1 MDIRFE
7 GDFNRS
13 PWDRAISWVRCLMPS
28 HLVFSW
34 FADAGAWPEHP
45 GSAAAVVDEAVV
57 GPMRLLDHL
66 ETMLGLG
73 GPANPGV
80 KRIAIY
86 RRKLEAAG
94 PERFW
99 SASFAVD
106 SWSVARE
113 LLGWRDDLIEA
124 GWRPDARLAPKRLAD
139 LAAAEMAGPDLPLGS
154 ADRLRAVIYALREK
168 RRLHLGPIELVD
180 IRALLPAGWRAL
192 FDALE
197 SWGVV
202 IAERLDA
209 RLPASDNDLRR
220 LASPLGADGS
230 LPTITG
236 DTSLSLL
243 VADTELAAA
252 EALAAW
258 LAADEKDN
266 EGVVFVLGKDTAL
279 LDHALARAG
288 LPRLGASAPS
298 PHRALLQV
306 LPLAYA
312 LAWNPPDPNRLLD
325 FLLLPIGPL
334 PRRVANRLARAIAE
348 EPGVGGP
355 KWLEAWADIEKQ
367 LAEAE
372 DEDTRKRAKRLAEWR
387 AFVEPQRHD
396 PLGGM
401 PRLVARCIAERISAW
416 ASSRFGTTDDPLF
429 LFLATIAGDLAA
441 AIDATESEKLDR
453 LLIERMIEQA
463 IGVGVADPTATAEAA
478 PWRAVSHP
486 GAVWGEAK
494 TIIWWHFAD
503 SGETGGKVVWD
514 TNERAALRDAGCPLD
529 ESELALQLIATA
541 WQRPLRYADQ
551 RLIFVRPVLSGGTE
565 TMAHPLWHS
574 LAAGRPDLE
583 SQIGFHAEK
592 IFRDAAPSFAGR
604 TLTRHVV
611 AAISLPRSRA
621 EWTASATAIS
631 QRELESATSLSTL
644 LACPLQWT
652 LKYASK
658 LEPSVRQ
665 SLPGNDTLF
674 GTLAHKIA
682 EEIFVPGP
690 PPDPDTVLGFAATR
704 LEELLT
710 TTAATLLLPGAA
722 RDLTAAR
729 EAIPEALAELA
740 RFLQSTKLSVV
751 GTEHEFSQADT
762 LGQGT
767 GVRGSVDLLAQD
779 KARRPVVID
788 LKWQHTDRYRRSEIA
803 DGVAIQL
810 SVYARHVGGA
820 KADTATG
827 YFMLRQKRFVTG
839 SSLFQGEAIVVDGPA
854 PQMTWDKITKSWAE
868 AMAEIGKGTV
878 RAPFEQNGV
887 QLNAFA
893 DPYLLTPPKCQHCDY
908 LVLCGG
914 DS

>member
-1 MDIRFE
+1 
-7 GDFNRS
+7 
-13 PWDRAISWVRCLMPS
+13 MPS
-28 HLVFSW
+28 HLVFAW

-45 GSAAAVVDEAVV
+45 GSGAAVVDEAVV

-94 PERFW
+94 QEKFW

-106 SWSVARE
+106 SWSAARE
-113 LLGWRDDLIEA
+113 LLNWRDELVEG
-124 GWRPDARLAPKRLAD
+124 GWRPGARLASKRLAD
-139 LAAAEMAGPDLPLGS
+139 LGAAEMAGPDLPMGS
-154 ADRLRAVIYALREK
+154 ADRLRAVIDALGEK

-180 IRALLPAGWRAL
+180 ARALLPVGWRAL
-192 FDALE
+192 LDALE
-197 SWGVV
+197 SCGVE

-209 RLPASDNDLRR
+209 RLPTSDNDLRR
-220 LASPLGADGS
+220 LTSPLSADGN
-230 LPTITG
+230 LPRISG

-258 LAADEKDN
+258 LAADEKLN
-266 EGVVFVLGKDTAL
+266 EGIVFVLGKDTAL

-348 EPGVGGP
+348 EPGVAGP
-355 KWLEAWADIEKQ
+355 KWLDAWADIEKQ

-372 DEDTRKRAKRLAEWR
+372 DEDTRKRAKRLADWR
-387 AFVEPQRHD
+387 AFVEPPRHD
-396 PLGGM
+396 PLAGM
-401 PRLVARCIAERISAW
+401 PRLVARGIAERVSAW

-441 AIDATESEKLDR
+441 AIDATEAERFDR
-453 LLIERMIEQA
+453 LLIERMIEQT
-463 IGVGVADPTATAEAA
+463 IGVGVADPTAMAEAA

-486 GAVWGEAK
+486 GAIWGEAK

-503 SGETGGKVVWD
+503 SGETGRKVVWD
-514 TNERAALRDAGCPLD
+514 ADERAALRDAGCPLD
-529 ESELALQLIATA
+529 ESELALQRIAAA
-541 WQRPLRYADQ
+541 WQRPLRYASQ

-583 SQIGFHAEK
+583 AQIVFHAEN
-592 IFRDAAPSFAGR
+592 IFREAAPSFAGR
-604 TLTRHVV
+604 TLIRHVV
-611 AAISLPRSRA
+611 PAVALPRSRA
-621 EWTASATAIS
+621 KWTASSTAVTA
-631 QRELESATSLSTL
+631 REFESATSLSTL

-652 LKYASK
+652 LEYASR

-665 SLPGNDTLF
+665 SLPGTDTLC

-682 EEIFVPGP
+682 EEIFTPGL
-690 PPDPDTVLGFAATR
+690 PPDPERVLGFATTR

-710 TTAATLLLPGAA
+710 TSAATLLLPGAA
-722 RDLTAAR
+722 RDLAAAR
-729 EAIPEALAELA
+729 DSIPEALAELA
-740 RFLQSTKLSVV
+740 RFLQATKLSVV
-751 GTEHEFSQADT
+751 GTEHAFSEADT

-779 KARRPVVID
+779 EARRPVVID

-803 DGVAIQL
+803 EGVAIQP

-820 KADTATG
+820 GADIPTG

-839 SSLFQGEAIVVDGPA
+839 SPLFKGNAVVVEGPA
-854 PQMTWDKITKSWAE
+854 SQITWDKITKSWSE
-868 AMAEIGKGTV
+868 AMAEIGKGAV

-887 QLNAFA
+887 QQNAFA
-893 DPYLLTPPKCQHCDY
+893 DPYLLTPPKCQFCDY
-908 LVLCGG
+908 SVLCGG